1 MLEFWQVV
9 VVVWTAPLVALP
21 VDLLVELLVE
31 LTVAWQTE
39 RPAVAEQVNPAQQPE
54 K

>member
-9 VVVWTAPLVALP
+9 VVVLGT
-21 VDLLVELLVE
+21 LLVELPG
-31 LTVAWQTE
+31 AWQTE
-39 RPAVAEQVNPAQQPE
+39 RPPVAEQVKPRQQPE